1 MTTIDW
7 GTKAEFEQALKAD
20 IEIAKAENRTEHLE
34 VLTKALNDVR
44 FSMLN
49 EMKIELGGL
58 VGSLNTS
65 YGVKTS
71 GSLEDTLNATHAL
84 IALRRGQ
91 LMAVEMLVERIEKKA
106 RETGIELPD
115 LDR

>member
-1 MTTIDW
+1 MATMDW
-7 GTKAEFEQALKAD
+7 GTKVQYEEALKAD
-20 IEIAKAENRTEHLE
+20 LELAKAENRTDRIE
-34 VLTKALNDVR
+34 VLTRELNNLA
-44 FSMLN
+44 FSTLN

-65 YGVKTS
+65 YGVKTG
-71 GSLEDTLNATHAL
+71 GSLNDTLQATHAL

-106 RETGIELPD
+106 WETGIELPD
-115 LDR
+115 LG